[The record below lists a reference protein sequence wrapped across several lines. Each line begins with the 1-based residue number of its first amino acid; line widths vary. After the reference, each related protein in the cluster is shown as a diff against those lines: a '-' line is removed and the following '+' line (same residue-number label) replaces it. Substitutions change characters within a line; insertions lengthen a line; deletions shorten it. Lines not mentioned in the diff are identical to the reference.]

1 MSNKVPLK
9 LNNEKRC
16 NVYMVEIRTT
26 DELLTFLH
34 KALEIELSFETM
46 SQWESY
52 INLKKDEFRDVVFE
66 LISESE
72 KHRAIVEELISKV
85 KSKNQQGVPSIRPRE
100 FNFKN
105 KTEFEIMMELSRY
118 EKLAYDIYK
127 NIFDALK
134 KSDMKNLFDE
144 NPSSIFSTLE
154 TLIREESDHQS
165 KIANYVGKVE
175 RIR

>member
-1 MSNKVPLK
+1 
-9 LNNEKRC
+9 
-16 NVYMVEIRTT
+16 MVEIRTT
-26 DELLTFLH
+26 DELLIFLQ

-72 KHRAIVEELISKV
+72 KHRAIVEELMSRV
-85 KSKNQQGVPSIRPRE
+85 KMKNQREIPAIRPRE

-105 KTEFEIMMELSRY
+105 KTEFEIMMELSKY

-127 NIFDALK
+127 NIYDALK
-134 KSDMKNLFDE
+134 KSDMKNLFDGD
-144 NPSSIFSTLE
+144 PSSIFSTLDM
-154 TLIREESDHQS
+154 LIKEESDHQS

>member
-1 MSNKVPLK
+1 
-9 LNNEKRC
+9 
-16 NVYMVEIRTT
+16 MVEIRTS
-26 DELLTFLH
+26 DELLTFLQ
-34 KALEIELSFETM
+34 KALEIEASFESM

-52 INLKKDEFRDVVFE
+52 INIKKDEFRDVIFE

-72 KHRAIVEELISKV
+72 KHRAMVEELISKV
-85 KSKNQQGVPSIRPRE
+85 KVNPQWQMPSIRPRE

-127 NIFDALK
+127 NIYDALK
-134 KSDMKNLFDE
+134 KSDMTSLIKEGGSAPF
-144 NPSSIFSTLE
+144 FSTLE
-154 TLIREESDHQS
+154 LLINDESEHQS
-165 KIANYVGKVE
+165 KIARYVGKVE